1 MTLKKLQLR
10 QAITQGIYSVY
21 NIKSKNMS
29 GEKTSLLILYT
40 GGTIG
45 MMQDPQTGSLVPFD
59 FDNLYDHL
67 PVLRNLDYQI
77 DFYAFENLIDSSNM
91 NPEFWVAL
99 AEKIES
105 NYEKYD
111 GFVVLHGSDTM
122 AYSASAL
129 SFMLENLNKPVVFTG
144 SQLPMGMVRSDG
156 RENIIAAI
164 EIAACKEE
172 DTAKVPEVS
181 IFFENQLLRGNRT
194 TKHNAEH
201 FNAFVSGNYPSLAD
215 VGVRIKYNK
224 EYITKP
230 NFKKLKLHKKLDNNV
245 AILKLF
251 PGITKEFVHHTLN
264 TPNLKALIIETY
276 GSGNAPTSSWFIEE
290 LEAAIERGLIVY
302 NVTQCKSGSVEMG
315 RYETS
320 LDLDRI
326 GVVSGHDITTESAI
340 AKLMYLLGE
349 SYPTEKVKE
358 LLQIPIRGEM
368 TI

>member
-1 MTLKKLQLR
+1 
-10 QAITQGIYSVY
+10 
-21 NIKSKNMS
+21 MS
-29 GEKTSLLILYT
+29 GEKTSILILYT

-67 PVLRNLDYQI
+67 PVLRNLDYQL
-77 DFYAFENLIDSSNM
+77 DFYTFDNLIDSSNM
-91 NPEFWVAL
+91 TPDFWVAL
-99 AEKIES
+99 AKKIES
-105 NYEKYD
+105 CYEKYD

-122 AYSASAL
+122 AYTASAL

-164 EIAACKEE
+164 EIAAAKDE
-172 DTAKVPEVS
+172 DTAKVPEVT

-201 FNAFVSGNYPSLAD
+201 FNAFLSGNYPSLAD

-230 NFKKLKLHKKLDNNV
+230 NFKKLKLHTKLDNNV

-251 PGITKEFVHHTLN
+251 PGISKELVHHTLT
-264 TPNLKALIIETY
+264 TPNLKGVIIETY
-276 GSGNAPTSSWFIEE
+276 GSGNAPTASWFIDE
-290 LEAAIERGLIVY
+290 LKAGIDRGLIIY

-320 LDLDRI
+320 LDLNRI
-326 GVVSGHDITTESAI
+326 GVISGHDITTESAI

-349 SYPTEKVKE
+349 GYPTEKVKE
-358 LLQIPIRGEM
+358 LLQIPIRGEI
-368 TI
+368 TL

>member
-1 MTLKKLQLR
+1 
-10 QAITQGIYSVY
+10 
-21 NIKSKNMS
+21 MS

-67 PVLRNLDYQI
+67 PVLRNLDYQL
-77 DFYAFENLIDSSNM
+77 DFYAFDNLIDSSNM
-91 NPEFWVAL
+91 TPDFWVRL
-99 AEKIES
+99 AKKIES
-105 NYEKYD
+105 SYEKYD

-122 AYSASAL
+122 AYTASAL

-164 EIAACKEE
+164 EIAAAKDD
-172 DTAKVPEVS
+172 DTAMVPEVT

-224 EYITKP
+224 EYIMKP
-230 NFKKLKLHKKLDNNV
+230 NFKKLKLHTKLNNNV

-251 PGITKEFVHHTLN
+251 PGITKEFVQHTLN

-276 GSGNAPTSSWFIEE
+276 GSGNAPTASWFIDG
-290 LEAAIERGLIVY
+290 LKEAIDKGLIIY

-320 LDLDRI
+320 LDLNRI
-326 GVVSGHDITTESAI
+326 GVLSGHDITTESAI

-349 SYPTEKVKE
+349 EYPTEKIKE
-358 LLQIPIRGEM
+358 LLQMPIRGEI
-368 TI
+368 TL

>member
-1 MTLKKLQLR
+1 
-10 QAITQGIYSVY
+10 
-21 NIKSKNMS
+21 MS
-29 GEKTSLLILYT
+29 GEKTSILILYT

-67 PVLRNLDYQI
+67 PVLRNLDYQL
-77 DFYAFENLIDSSNM
+77 DFYAFDNLIDSSNM
-91 NPEFWVAL
+91 TPDFWVTL
-99 AEKIES
+99 AQKIES
-105 NYEKYD
+105 CYEKYD

-122 AYSASAL
+122 AYTASAL

-164 EIAACKEE
+164 EIAAAKDE
-172 DTAKVPEVS
+172 DTAKVPEVT

-224 EYITKP
+224 EYIAKP
-230 NFKKLKLHKKLDNNV
+230 SFKKLKLHTKLNNNV

-251 PGITKEFVHHTLN
+251 PGITKELVHHILN
-264 TPNLKALIIETY
+264 TPNLKGVIIETY

-290 LEAAIERGLIVY
+290 LKDAIDRGLIIY

-320 LDLDRI
+320 LDLNRI
-326 GVVSGHDITTESAI
+326 GVISGHDITTESAI

-349 SYPTEKVKE
+349 GYTTEKIKE
-358 LLQIPIRGEM
+358 LLQIPIRGEI
-368 TI
+368 TL

>member
-1 MTLKKLQLR
+1 
-10 QAITQGIYSVY
+10 
-21 NIKSKNMS
+21 MS
-29 GEKTSLLILYT
+29 GEKTSILILYT

-67 PVLRNLDYQI
+67 PVLRNLDYQL
-77 DFYAFENLIDSSNM
+77 DFYAFDNLIDSSNM
-91 NPEFWVAL
+91 TPDFWVTL
-99 AEKIES
+99 AQKIES
-105 NYEKYD
+105 CYEKYD

-122 AYSASAL
+122 AYTASAL

-164 EIAACKEE
+164 EIAAAKDE
-172 DTAKVPEVS
+172 DTAKVPEVT

-224 EYITKP
+224 EYIAKP
-230 NFKKLKLHKKLDNNV
+230 SFKKLKLHTKLNNNV

-251 PGITKEFVHHTLN
+251 PGITKELVHHILN
-264 TPNLKALIIETY
+264 TPNLKGVIIETY
-276 GSGNAPTSSWFIEE
+276 GSGNAPTSTWFIEE
-290 LEAAIERGLIVY
+290 LKDAIDRGLIIY

-320 LDLDRI
+320 LDLNRI
-326 GVVSGHDITTESAI
+326 GVISGHDITTESAI

-349 SYPTEKVKE
+349 GYTTEKIKE
-358 LLQIPIRGEM
+358 LLQIPIRGEI
-368 TI
+368 TL

>member
-1 MTLKKLQLR
+1 
-10 QAITQGIYSVY
+10 
-21 NIKSKNMS
+21 MS

-67 PVLRNLDYQI
+67 PVLRNLDYQL
-77 DFYAFENLIDSSNM
+77 DFYAFSNLIDSSNM
-91 NPEFWVAL
+91 TPDFWVTL

-105 NYEKYD
+105 CYEKYD

-122 AYSASAL
+122 AYTASAL

-156 RENIIAAI
+156 RENIIASI
-164 EIAACKEE
+164 EIAAAKDE
-172 DTAKVPEVS
+172 DTALVPEVT

-224 EYITKP
+224 EYIMKP
-230 NFKKLKLHKKLDNNV
+230 NFKKLKLHTKLDNNV

-251 PGITKEFVHHTLN
+251 PGITEEYVKHTLN
-264 TPNLKALIIETY
+264 TPNLRGLIIETY
-276 GSGNAPTSSWFIEE
+276 GSGNAPTATWFIEA
-290 LEAAIERGLIVY
+290 LKEAIDKGLVVY

-320 LDLDRI
+320 LDLNRI

-349 SYPTEKVKE
+349 GYSTEKVKE

-368 TI
+368 TL

>member
-1 MTLKKLQLR
+1 
-10 QAITQGIYSVY
+10 
-21 NIKSKNMS
+21 MS
-29 GEKTSLLILYT
+29 GEKTSILILYT

-45 MMQDPQTGSLVPFD
+45 MMKDPQTGSLVPFD

-67 PVLRNLDYQI
+67 PVLRNLDYQL
-77 DFYAFENLIDSSNM
+77 DFYTFDNLIDSSNM
-91 NPEFWVAL
+91 TPDFWVTL
-99 AEKIES
+99 AQKIES
-105 NYEKYD
+105 CYEKYD

-122 AYSASAL
+122 AYTASAL

-164 EIAACKEE
+164 EIAAAKDE
-172 DTAKVPEVS
+172 DTAKVPEVT

-201 FNAFVSGNYPSLAD
+201 FNAFISGNYPSLAD

-230 NFKKLKLHKKLDNNV
+230 NFKKLKLHTKLDNNV
-245 AILKLF
+245 VILKLF
-251 PGITKEFVHHTLN
+251 PGISKELVHHTLT
-264 TPNLKALIIETY
+264 TPNLKGVIIETY
-276 GSGNAPTSSWFIEE
+276 GSGNAPTASWFIDE
-290 LEAAIERGLIVY
+290 LKAGIDRGLIIY

-320 LDLDRI
+320 LDLNRI
-326 GVVSGHDITTESAI
+326 GVISGHDITTESAI

-349 SYPTEKVKE
+349 GYPTEKVKE
-358 LLQIPIRGEM
+358 LLQIPIRGEI
-368 TI
+368 TL